1 MTDPLPPS
9 SPYRLQPNLFGRWVI
24 VNARDRGLAWSGSC
38 WVEHEDGL
46 PTGRAQVSN
55 FQTEDEARAA
65 ARDVFRV

>member
-1 MTDPLPPS
+1 MAE
-9 SPYRLQPNLFGRWVI
+9 PYQIELSALGRFII

-38 WVEHEDGL
+38 WVEHENGL